1 MPSLR
6 IDPEQR
12 FSCASC
18 ARCCTRPWEI
28 VVTPAEVAAYRDRYP
43 QDAFAPIARGSG
55 FHRINKREDGAC
67 VFLTAANR
75 CRIHEELGE
84 RHKPLTC
91 RMFPFSFHPVGDV
104 DVVRASFACP
114 TIVANGGASTS
125 DPKVM
130 EGLKEVRTEWF
141 RTYPRVSKTIVVK
154 EMRRPIDDATLKI
167 LRTSFLQMLSRT
179 NEAGQIDLRENV
191 ARIANSL
198 DDLSRSAVGTLD
210 NQRFA
215 EYVALTAPFAAK
227 SDKRPKFRKTSWNG
241 RLMQRG
247 FLFVTAATQLRVGPE
262 SHRSSKMS
270 LRLKTLRLLAHF
282 HGLGPGVGQFNLGLV
297 GSAEIDLNGPEL
309 RPIAYNYLRAG
320 IQTLGTGVRPI
331 IDELAVAVS
340 SLNAACCLAMMRAA
354 KSGRPVDR
362 ATFSEALVDA
372 VDVSHADYGLIARVL
387 TFFAAGTEALHA
399 FGNG

>member
-6 IDPEQR
+6 LDTEQR

-43 QDAFAPIARGSG
+43 HDAFAPIARSG

-67 VFLTAANR
+67 VFLTPANR

-84 RHKPLTC
+84 RNKPLTC
-91 RMFPFSFHPVGDV
+91 RMFPFSFHAVGDV

-114 TIVANGGASTS
+114 TVVANTGALIS
-125 DPKVM
+125 DAKAT
-130 EGLKEVRTEWF
+130 EGLKDARTEWF
-141 RTYPRVSKTIVVK
+141 RTYPRVSGTVRVK
-154 EMRRPIDDATLKI
+154 EPRRPIDDATLKI
-167 LRTSFLQMLSRT
+167 LRTSFLQMLARAGSD
-179 NEAGQIDLRENV
+179 GQIDLRENV

-210 NQRFA
+210 AQRFA

-247 FLFVTAATQLRVGPE
+247 FLFVTAATQLRVGPK
-262 SHRSSKMS
+262 SHQSSRMS
-270 LRLKTLRLLAHF
+270 LRLKTMRLLAHF
-282 HGLGPGVGQFNLGLV
+282 HGLGPGVEQFDLGLLK
-297 GSAEIDLNGPEL
+297 GAEIDLNGPEL
-309 RPIAYNYLRAG
+309 RPIVYNYLRSS

-340 SLNAACCLAMMRAA
+340 SLNAACMLAMMRAA
-354 KSGRPVDR
+354 KAGRPVDR

-372 VDVSHADYGLIARVL
+372 VDVSHADYGLVARVL